1 MKLLKLIWSDLERYF
16 ETVALHTEK
25 TPNKLKIILESVLFK
40 AGFHTVLLYRLAHA
54 AYRCGF
60 TYIPW
65 ALSRFN
71 QFATAAEIEYNA
83 EIGPGLFIAHPAGI
97 VIGRGSKLGK
107 NVNVYQ
113 RVTLGTH
120 NMVSI
125 KFPVL
130 EDYVTVFAGATILGD
145 VSIGTGAVIGAN
157 SVVTKNIPSGALVID
172 KKVILKRG
180 SKVTKFKRN

>member
-1 MKLLKLIWSDLERYF
+1 MSLLKLIWSDLERYF

-25 TPNKLKIILESVLFK
+25 TPNKVKIILESFLFK
-40 AGFHTVLLYRLAHA
+40 AGFHTVLLYRIAHSF
-54 AYRCGF
+54 YQHGF

-83 EIGPGLFIAHPAGI
+83 EIGPGLFIAHPAGV
-97 VIGRGSKLGK
+97 VIGRGSKIGK

-120 NMVSI
+120 NMISI

-130 EDYVTVFAGATILGD
+130 EDYVTVFSGATILGD
-145 VSIGTGAVIGAN
+145 VTIGAGAVIGAN
-157 SVVTKNIPSGALVID
+157 SVVTKDVPKDSLVID
-172 KKVILKRG
+172 KKIIPKRG